1 LRIRRQTPF
10 HERCKMPHPE
20 RRSPTVRRAIARA
33 AVAALVFLIAASAWG
48 QPADAPRIPAAE
60 AAHHVG
66 EIATV
71 CGHVASAAHITSV
84 KGAPTFLNL
93 GRPYPDQHF
102 TVVIW
107 EAARARFERPP
118 ERTFDR
124 KSICVTGRIETYKGR
139 PQIVVE
145 DPEQIWVED
154 PVGGGEDLIEME
166 KVLVK
171 ALLSQLGYETDY
183 GTGEWNQAAVEA
195 AIAFQEANGLRATGD
210 PDPATL
216 RALAGSVAE
225 IPEADRTL
233 VIRLLLF
240 EIVRRME

>member
-1 LRIRRQTPF
+1 MADPEATSASRNRLVQGATLVLLVGGLALPAFCSGQT
-10 HERCKMPHPE
+10 
-20 RRSPTVRRAIARA
+20 A
-33 AVAALVFLIAASAWG
+33 G
-48 QPADAPRIPAAE
+48 APRIPAAE

-66 EIATV
+66 ELATV

-107 EAARARFERPP
+107 ESARARFERPP

-124 KSICVTGRIETYKGR
+124 KSICVTGRIEVYRGR

-154 PVGGGEDLIEME
+154 PIGGGEGLGELEGI
-166 KVLVK
+166 LVK
-171 ALLSQLGYETDY
+171 ALLSQLGHETDY
-183 GTGEWNQAAVEA
+183 GTGEWNQATVEA
-195 AIAFQEANGLRATGD
+195 AIAFQEARGLTPTGD
-210 PDPATL
+210 PDPSTL
-216 RALAGSVAE
+216 RALAQAVGE